1 MAAVRTL
8 PLDAVSSLSAPDTRA
23 VQSLAVARKVL
34 LVDDDPLFRKLI
46 RRALIERDLE
56 VVEAGKVSE
65 ATTMFVA
72 HNPDLA
78 IVDGLLPDGRGTD
91 WIAEI
96 RHRGADIPVVFVSA
110 FWRDLRSYEWLT
122 RDLRVAFVG
131 YKPIQPEQLARRVLE
146 LLDRQARK
154 SSMPPPQRPIERKEL
169 EKPASRTEEPRA
181 LPAPERRPADAP
193 AAVPEP
199 RATIPDAAPPA
210 PTDSPTTP
218 EPPRAPQPSDAFAR
232 ELPRIV
238 SRMADSAFKVVRDS
252 GDQNAIEGFRS
263 LAHELA
269 ASARTFGFDDL
280 ADTAQDLALAGVAPP
295 PELEEDGF
303 WDIAKAAGIDDA
315 AAKLPTT
322 LARLFPRILL
332 VDDDPVFAAHLVDG
346 AQRMLIPVRA
356 VTEADAAVDAVRE
369 KAADA
374 LLLGRPFHD
383 PDRSGAV
390 LKAAREARVPVIGVL
405 SMDATFDAR
414 RHASRDGAT
423 LFFDHPIDRDAV
435 FTSILEQH
443 SLRVQVGRVGL
454 VSHDAVFARALRD
467 ALQNLAINT
476 EMFDDATALVDALE
490 RESLDA
496 IALDE
501 GLALGTETSAALR
514 VDTRA
519 RSLAIVLLLPHD
531 EPPRPYAAGADAALP
546 RDAKPASL
554 ARDIAALVRR
564 SREHRA
570 RIGRDPIT
578 GLPTTAHVL
587 PQVAGRLA
595 EARRSGRPLTVATV
609 RIHEIET
616 LRGKHGPLL
625 ADRALARLGVLVR
638 SAFRETDIRGRILGD
653 TLVLCLPGAKRD
665 SLMPL
670 FTRLASDFRALPL
683 MSDEGQ
689 ELRAAL
695 EVGVASFPQDGS
707 ALAPLLLSAY
717 RNLTVV

>member
-1 MAAVRTL
+1 MRHTKLFFPRA
-8 PLDAVSSLSAPDTRA
+8 RA
-23 VQSLAVARKVL
+23 VQSPAVARKVL

-56 VVEAGKVSE
+56 VVEASKVGE

-72 HNPDLA
+72 HSPDLA

-96 RHRGADIPVVFVSA
+96 RHRGADLPIVFVSA

-122 RDLRVAFVG
+122 RDLKVAFVG
-131 YKPIQPEQLARRVLE
+131 YKPIQPEQLARRVIE
-146 LLDRQARK
+146 LLDRHARK
-154 SSMPPPQRPIERKEL
+154 SAPPPSGTPPSEPPKLEAPKKKRKSKPDLSSLPPGE
-169 EKPASRTEEPRA
+169 EKAA
-181 LPAPERRPADAP
+181 AKAERRSDRKTEPE
-193 AAVPEP
+193 VKRETKPEP
-199 RATIPDAAPPA
+199 TAE
-210 PTDSPTTP
+210 SKP
-218 EPPRAPQPSDAFAR
+218 EPKAQADAFAR
-232 ELPRIV
+232 DLPRIV
-238 SRMADSAFKVVRDS
+238 SRMADSAFKVIRDS
-252 GDQNAIEGFRS
+252 GDQGAIEGFRA

-269 ASARTFGFDDL
+269 ATARTQGFDDL
-280 ADTAQDLALAGVAPP
+280 ADTAQDLAIAGMSPP
-295 PELEEDGF
+295 PHLEEDGF
-303 WDIAKAAGIDDA
+303 WDIAKSAGIDDA
-315 AAKLPTT
+315 EAALPTT
-322 LARLFPRILL
+322 LARLFPRVLL
-332 VDDDPVFAAHLVDG
+332 IDDDPVFAAHLVDG

-356 VTEADAAVDAVRE
+356 VTDGDEAIARIRE
-369 KAADA
+369 KTTDA
-374 LLLGRPFHD
+374 LLIGRPFHD
-383 PDRSGAV
+383 PDRSGHV

-423 LFFDHPIDRDAV
+423 LFFDHPIDRDGV

-454 VSHDAVFARALRD
+454 VSHDTRLAPALHD
-467 ALQNLAINT
+467 ALQNLGINT
-476 EMFDDATALVDALE
+476 EVFEDATALVDALE

-496 IALDE
+496 IVLDE
-501 GLALGTETSAALR
+501 GLALGAETSAALR
-514 VDTRA
+514 VDVRA
-519 RSLAIVLLLPHD
+519 RSLSIVLLLPHD
-531 EPPRPYAAGADAALP
+531 EPPRPFAAGADAALP
-546 RDAKPASL
+546 REHPPKGL

-564 SREHRA
+564 SREFRA

-587 PQVAGRLA
+587 PQIAGRLA

-609 RIHEIET
+609 RIHDIET

-625 ADRALARLGVLVR
+625 ADRALTRLGVLVR

-670 FTRLASDFRALPL
+670 FNRLAGDFRALPL
-683 MSDEGQ
+683 TSDEGQ
-689 ELRAAL
+689 ELRASL

-717 RNLTVV
+717 RKLTLI

>member
-1 MAAVRTL
+1 M
-8 PLDAVSSLSAPDTRA
+8 
-23 VQSLAVARKVL
+23 ARKVL

-56 VVEAGKVSE
+56 VVEASKVGE

-72 HNPDLA
+72 HSPDLA

-96 RHRGADIPVVFVSA
+96 RHRGADLPIVFVSA

-122 RDLRVAFVG
+122 RDLKVAFVG
-131 YKPIQPEQLARRVLE
+131 YKPIQPEQLARRVIE
-146 LLDRQARK
+146 LLDRHARK
-154 SSMPPPQRPIERKEL
+154 S
-169 EKPASRTEEPRA
+169 
-181 LPAPERRPADAP
+181 
-193 AAVPEP
+193 
-199 RATIPDAAPPA
+199 APPA
-210 PTDSPTTP
+210 SAPEAAKGQKKKRKSKPDQELSLAAAEARDTQPDAKLDAKLDPKPEEKTP
-218 EPPRAPQPSDAFAR
+218 EPKPSAGDAFAR
-232 ELPRIV
+232 DLPRIV
-238 SRMADSAFKVVRDS
+238 SRMADSAFKVIRDS
-252 GDQNAIEGFRS
+252 GDQGAIEGFRA

-269 ASARTFGFDDL
+269 ASARTQGFDDL
-280 ADTAQDLALAGVAPP
+280 ADTAQDLALAGITPP
-295 PELEEDGF
+295 AQLEEDGF
-303 WDIAKAAGIDDA
+303 WDIAKSAGIDDA
-315 AAKLPTT
+315 EAALPTT
-322 LARLFPRILL
+322 LARLFPRVLL
-332 VDDDPVFAAHLVDG
+332 IDDDPVFAAHLVDG

-356 VTEADAAVDAVRE
+356 VTDADEAIARVRE
-369 KAADA
+369 KTTDA
-374 LLLGRPFHD
+374 LLIGRPFHD
-383 PDRSGAV
+383 PDRSGTV
-390 LKAAREARVPVIGVL
+390 LKAAREARLPVIGVL

-435 FTSILEQH
+435 FTAILEQH

-454 VSHDAVFARALRD
+454 VSHDSRLAPGLHD
-467 ALQNLAINT
+467 ALQNLGINT
-476 EMFDDATALVDALE
+476 EVFQDATALVDALE

-496 IALDE
+496 IVLDE

-514 VDTRA
+514 VDVRA
-519 RSLAIVLLLPHD
+519 RSLSIVLLLPHD
-531 EPPRPYAAGADAALP
+531 EPPRPFAAGADAALP
-546 RDAKPASL
+546 RENPPKSL

-564 SREHRA
+564 SREFRA

-609 RIHEIET
+609 RIHDIET

-670 FTRLASDFRALPL
+670 FTRLAGDFRALPL
-683 MSDEGQ
+683 TSDEGQ
-689 ELRAAL
+689 ELRASL

-717 RNLTVV
+717 RKLTLV